1 MAELNTTKLETTPV
15 GVAGAVAVISD
26 NFEKIEKWFDPSQ
39 NIETDEYGM
48 LVSGITKNATIVN
61 GSIARFEDGKLVGF
75 PVGAQDGFLKVE
87 GGDLVVGNDGGDPV
101 VGNRAIID
109 IDVDR
114 SCIARSADSPE
125 VLFYDE
131 LPSAALAVGHRVSMR
146 IAGSVEN
153 TSGVI
158 YVHIYDPGTSTTYAV
173 ATFTPASNSPFV
185 VTLDLYRDPDDNK
198 IVSTGYMIST
208 TVSIL
213 PPDKTSGAVG
223 SSVYLNVELDS
234 SSDTEAVI
242 VDDFSINY
250 VS

>member
-39 NIETDEYGM
+39 NAETDEYGM

-87 GGDLVVGNDGGDPV
+87 GGDLVVGNASAASAE
-101 VGNRAIID
+101 RAIID

-131 LPSAALAVGHRVSMR
+131 LPSAALAIGHRVSVR

-173 ATFTPASNSPFV
+173 ATFTPTSNNPFV
-185 VTLDLYRDPDDNK
+185 VTFDLYRDPDDNK

-208 TVSIL
+208 TVSVI